1 MEIRILEEILRDQ
14 KEEFLLLMKKNF
26 VSRREEEQV
35 DLFSP
40 LAQVVVGVRRSG
52 KSTLCCN
59 VLKKSGLSFAYVN
72 FDDERLYSLSGAE
85 LNDVLS
91 VLYKIYGDFEC
102 LFIDEIQNIP
112 EWFLFVNRLL
122 RRGMKILITGSNA
135 RLLSGELATH
145 LTGRH
150 NKIELFPFSFPEYCD
165 LFNIDKDSK
174 TTKEIA
180 FRREAF
186 DKYLKTGGFPELLK
200 YRVPKNYIDTLM
212 KNIIETD
219 IRQRYRIKYSS
230 TLSKIAWHLMNIAPA
245 VVNYHDL
252 QDIFSVKSL
261 HTVENYAAYC
271 KNAYIFAGLQKYS
284 VKSRQ
289 RITNEKFY
297 CIDVAMMNSREN
309 AFSGED
315 LGWRLETIVFIEL
328 LRRCKSQ
335 MQDVYYYSDRSCE
348 IDFVVC
354 ERNSVAVL
362 YQVSY
367 DISAEKTKKREISA
381 LLQGAKKLNCRNLYL
396 ITDHESGDIEENGVT
411 IKIRPA
417 FDWLIENKMQ
427 TEQQ

>member
-1 MEIRILEEILRDQ
+1 METRILEEVLRDQ
-14 KEEFLLLMKKNF
+14 KEDFKLLMKKNF

-35 DLFSP
+35 DLNTPF
-40 LAQVVVGVRRSG
+40 AQVVIGVRRSG

-72 FDDERLYSLSGAE
+72 FDDERLYGLNGNE

-122 RRGMKILITGSNA
+122 RREMKILITGSNA

-150 NKIELFPFSFPEYCD
+150 NKIELFPFSFSEYCD
-165 LFNIDKDSK
+165 LFNINKYAK
-174 TTKEIA
+174 TTKETA

-186 DKYLKTGGFPELLK
+186 DKYLNTGGFPELLK
-200 YRVPKNYIDTLM
+200 YRAPKNYIDTLM

-230 TLSKIAWHLMNIAPA
+230 TLSKIAWHLMNIAPTI
-245 VVNYHDL
+245 VNYRDL
-252 QDIFSVKSL
+252 QDIFAVKSL
-261 HTVENYAAYC
+261 HTVENYAEYC

-284 VKSRQ
+284 AKSRQ

-297 CIDVAMMNSREN
+297 CIDVAMMNGREN
-309 AFSGED
+309 AFSGEN
-315 LGWRLETIVFIEL
+315 LGWRLENIVFIEL
-328 LRRCKSQ
+328 LRRCRAR
-335 MQDVYYYSDRSCE
+335 MQDIYYYCDRSCE

-354 ERNSVAVL
+354 ERNKVVSL

-367 DISAEKTKKREISA
+367 DISAEKTRKREISA
-381 LLQGAKKLNCRNLYL
+381 LVQGARKLNCSDLYL
-396 ITDHESGDIEENGVT
+396 ISDNEYGDIKENGVQ

-417 FDWLIENKMQ
+417 FDWVLN
-427 TEQQ
+427 

>member
-1 MEIRILEEILRDQ
+1 MEIRVFEEVLRDQ
-14 KEEFLLLMKKNF
+14 KEDFQLLVKKNF

-35 DLFSP
+35 DLNSP
-40 LAQVVVGVRRSG
+40 LAQVVIGVRRSG

-72 FDDERLYSLSGAE
+72 FDDERLYGLSGAE

-102 LFIDEIQNIP
+102 LFIDEIQNIS

-122 RRGMKILITGSNA
+122 RREMKILITGSNA
-135 RLLSGELATH
+135 KLLSGELATH

-150 NKIELFPFSFPEYCD
+150 NKIELFPFSFQEYCD

-186 DKYLKTGGFPELLK
+186 DNYLKTGGFPELLK
-200 YRVPKNYIDTLM
+200 CRVPKNYIDTLM

-219 IRQRYRIKYSS
+219 IRQRYRIKYMS
-230 TLSKIAWHLMNIAPA
+230 TLSKIAWHLMNIAPT
-245 VVNYHDL
+245 VVNYCDL
-252 QDIFSVKSL
+252 QDIFAVKSL

-284 VKSRQ
+284 AKSRQ

-297 CIDVAMMNSREN
+297 CIDVAMMNGREN
-309 AFSGED
+309 AFSGEN
-315 LGWRLETIVFIEL
+315 LGWRLESIVFIEL

-354 ERNSVAVL
+354 ERNKVVSL

-367 DISAEKTKKREISA
+367 DISAAKTRKREISA
-381 LLQGAKKLNCRNLYL
+381 LLQGARKLNCSDLYL
-396 ITDHESGDIEENGVT
+396 ITDHEFGDIEANGIT
-411 IKIRPA
+411 IKMRPA
-417 FDWLIENKMQ
+417 FDWVLEYTQNR
-427 TEQQ
+427 